1 MSVANFIPK
10 LWSARLLANL
20 DKSLV
25 FKNFVN
31 TDYEGEIQNLGDSV
45 VINQFGDVTIK
56 DYTGADIDNPEDVTS
71 ATQTL
76 LIDQAL
82 YYNYKVNDIDA
93 AQANIELVDKAQERA
108 AYALGDKVDQK
119 IAALVTGAGTTVG
132 TLLAPISITKDNAY
146 DKLVDLGVT
155 LDEKNIARVGRKIV
169 LPAWYL
175 GLLSKDSRFTTNYK
189 ILEDGVVDGAIVG
202 GFQLYMSNNIVRD
215 TTDTGIYKIPAG
227 TNQAISFAGQVVET
241 EAYRPEKNFADA
253 VKGLYGYGLK
263 VVEPNALIQFLV
275 KQGA

>member
-1 MSVANFIPK
+1 MSVQNFIPK

-56 DYTGADIDNPEDVTS
+56 DYTGADIDNPEEVTS

-119 IAALVTGAGTTVG
+119 IASLVTGAGTTVG

-146 DKLVDLGVT
+146 DKLVDLGVI
-155 LDEKNIARVGRKIV
+155 LDEKNITRAGRKVV

-175 GLLSKDSRFTTNYK
+175 GLLSKDSRFTSNYK
-189 ILEDGVVDGAIVG
+189 ILEDGVVEGAIVG

-215 TTDTGIYKIPAG
+215 TTDTGIYKVPAG
-227 TNQAISFAGQVVET
+227 TSAAISFAGQVVET

-263 VVEPNALIQFLV
+263 VVEPKALIQFLV

>member
-1 MSVANFIPK
+1 MSVQNFIPK

-56 DYTGADIDNPEDVTS
+56 DYTGADIDNPEEVTS

-146 DKLVDLGVT
+146 DKLVDLGVI

-189 ILEDGVVDGAIVG
+189 ILEDGVVEGAVVG

-263 VVEPNALIQFLV
+263 VVEPKALIQFLV

>member
-1 MSVANFIPK
+1 MSVQNFIPT

-25 FKNFVN
+25 FRNFVN

-82 YYNYKVNDIDA
+82 YYNYKVKDIDA

-108 AYALGDKVDQK
+108 SYALGDKVDQK
-119 IAALVTGAGTTVG
+119 IASLVTGAGTTVG
-132 TLLAPISITKDNAY
+132 TLSAPISITKDNAY
-146 DKLVDLGVT
+146 DKLVDLGVI
-155 LDEKNIARVGRKIV
+155 LDEKNITRAGRKIV

-175 GLLSKDSRFTTNYK
+175 GLLSKDPRFTTNYT
-189 ILEDGVVDGAIVG
+189 ILENGVVEGAIVG
-202 GFQLYMSNNIVRD
+202 GFQLYMSNNIVRH

-227 TNQAISFAGQVVET
+227 TNAAISFAGQVVET

-253 VKGLYGYGLK
+253 VKGLYAFGLK
-263 VVEPNALIQFLV
+263 VIEPNALIQFLV

>member
-1 MSVANFIPK
+1 MSVQNFIPK

-155 LDEKNIARVGRKIV
+155 LDEKNITRAGRKIV

-175 GLLSKDSRFTTNYK
+175 GLLSKDSRFTSNYK
-189 ILEDGVVDGAIVG
+189 ILEDGVVEGAIVG

-215 TTDTGIYKIPAG
+215 TTDTGIYKVPAG
-227 TNQAISFAGQVVET
+227 TSAAISFAGQVVET

>member
-1 MSVANFIPK
+1 MSVQNFIPK

-56 DYTGADIDNPEDVTS
+56 DYTGADIDNPEEVTS

-155 LDEKNIARVGRKIV
+155 LDEKNITRAGRKVV

-175 GLLSKDSRFTTNYK
+175 GLLSKDSRFTLNYK
-189 ILEDGVVDGAIVG
+189 ILEDGVVEGAIVG
-202 GFQLYMSNNIVRD
+202 GFQLHMSNNIVRD
-215 TTDTGIYKIPAG
+215 TTDTGIYKVPAG
-227 TNQAISFAGQVVET
+227 TSAAISFAGQVVET

>member
-1 MSVANFIPK
+1 MSVQNFIPK

-56 DYTGADIDNPEDVTS
+56 DYTGADIDNPEEVTS

-155 LDEKNIARVGRKIV
+155 LDEKNITRAGRKVV

-175 GLLSKDSRFTTNYK
+175 GLLSKDSRFTSNYK
-189 ILEDGVVDGAIVG
+189 ILEDGVVEGAIVG

-215 TTDTGIYKIPAG
+215 TTDTGIYKVPAG
-227 TNQAISFAGQVVET
+227 TNAAISFAGQVVET

-263 VVEPNALIQFLV
+263 VVEPKALIQFLV